1 MSFRNRPVL
10 DRKHRPRWQDE
21 LRTQQLIVAGFA
33 LAIAVAVGI
42 FAAAAWSGFYQSNLR
57 QAALVDGTPIQRA
70 AIVKRI
76 QMVAAELQA
85 TAVDLQGHAG
95 GMRDQIIQ
103 QQLQTIQTT
112 LGNVQGVG
120 SDSLLTGLMLE
131 RRAAALG
138 VGPTDDEVQA
148 EIDRRR
154 LNAARLQ
161 LSLIMAIP
169 EKDKDAKP
177 GAEPTDKQWADAKAE
192 IDSIKD
198 ELDAGGDFA
207 TLAEQRSDD
216 PSKGLKGLLGWV
228 ERTDGQYGDY
238 FKAAAKA
245 EAGDVVGPIKT
256 DTGWYLLKVD
266 DRQAAGRDERCW
278 TTSSRQRASPTRST
292 TTTFAR
298 RCCAATSSSTS
309 SDRVVTRYQP
319 QREVAQIFLNPD
331 QGQPVPK
338 LRVRH
343 LLVQPIP
350 GAEDQS
356 TATAAQWRAARREAE
371 KLHQEAVKQKDGQW
385 WELAKQSD
393 DQGSATRGGYLG
405 WYDPATMA
413 QQFVPEFAK
422 AANDLRIG
430 EISPLVRTEF
440 GYHVI
445 QVTERRTNAL
455 EQADQLVTQ
464 AAGGSRL
471 VRRRGGGRE
480 RGRQQRPGRR
490 RPGLDHPLPVRGR
503 QGRGDLRHDRARR
516 DLGPGGDGRRHLH
529 LQAART
535 RPTSGSCRSTS
546 ATRWGPAAS
555 TAGWT
560 RCAIRPASGSIR
572 SSPPR
577 APAAPDNLSVAAR
590 QLDALLAA
598 AGIDPADGVQV
609 ASADRLAGVP
619 FDPSLPLIVLAA
631 PDQAADAGIHRPARP
646 ARAPHAAGAAARPVP
661 ARARFCARCP
671 TASRAAW
678 MP

>member
-21 LRTQQLIVAGFA
+21 LRSQQLIVAGFA

-42 FAAAAWSGFYQSNLR
+42 FAAAAWSGFYQNNLR

-70 AIVKRI
+70 EIVKRI

-85 TAVDLQGHAG
+85 TGVDLQGHAG

-192 IDSIKD
+192 IDSIKE

-245 EAGDVVGPIKT
+245 EAGDVVGPIRT

-266 DRQAAGRDERCW
+266 DRQAAGRDELLDSFLSEAGI
-278 TTSSRQRASPTRST
+278 TDAEYHDYIRQEVLRGD
-292 TTTFAR
+292 FQQYFG
-298 RCCAATSSSTS
+298 
-309 SDRVVTRYQP
+309 DRVVTRYQP

-350 GAEDQS
+350 GADDQS
-356 TATAAQWRAARREAE
+356 TATAAQWRAAKREAE
-371 KLHQEAVKQKDGQW
+371 ELHQEAVEQKDGQW

-393 DQGSATRGGYLG
+393 DQGSAARGGYLG

-430 EISPLVRTEF
+430 EISPVVRSQF

-464 AAGGSRL
+464 LKEDPDSFAEVAEAESEDVSSAQDGGDLGWIIHYQYEAARDEAIFAMTEPDEISDPVVTGAGIYIYKLLNSADQRFVPQHQRDQVATSGFNRWLDEMRDEAGVWVDSEFTATSAGG
-471 VRRRGGGRE
+471 
-480 RGRQQRPGRR
+480 
-490 RPGLDHPLPVRGR
+490 
-503 QGRGDLRHDRARR
+503 
-516 DLGPGGDGRRHLH
+516 
-529 LQAART
+529 
-535 RPTSGSCRSTS
+535 
-546 ATRWGPAAS
+546 
-555 TAGWT
+555 AG
-560 RCAIRPASGSIR
+560 
-572 SSPPR
+572 
-577 APAAPDNLSVAAR
+577 
-590 QLDALLAA
+590 
-598 AGIDPADGVQV
+598 
-609 ASADRLAGVP
+609 
-619 FDPSLPLIVLAA
+619 
-631 PDQAADAGIHRPARP
+631 
-646 ARAPHAAGAAARPVP
+646 
-661 ARARFCARCP
+661 
-671 TASRAAW
+671 
-678 MP
+678 